1 MLFSVLM
8 VQFGDGMIA
17 FVLFE
22 YQRSSFIPLLCWRKK
37 AQTKT
42 HVQVAAA
49 SLQARTAGIDMHCTL
64 QRLYTV
70 LHAQALVMT
79 GDVVFCSLP
88 MVLAALLPWDIL
100 SAGTLTL

>member
-1 MLFSVLM
+1 M
-8 VQFGDGMIA
+8 VRFGDGMIV
-17 FVLFE
+17 FVLSGF
-22 YQRSSFIPLLCWRKK
+22 PLLCWTKK

-42 HVQVAAA
+42 HAQVAAA

-64 QRLYTV
+64 QRLYAV

-88 MVLAALLPWDIL
+88 MVFAALSL
-100 SAGTLTL
+100 